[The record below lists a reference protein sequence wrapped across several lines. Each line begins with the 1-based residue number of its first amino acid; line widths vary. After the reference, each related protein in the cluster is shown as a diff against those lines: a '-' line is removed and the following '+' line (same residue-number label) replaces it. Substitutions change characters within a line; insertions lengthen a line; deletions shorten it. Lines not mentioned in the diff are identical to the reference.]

1 MATAHHAPITFAE
14 LLWPAQGAWRPL
26 RALLLALLGSAL
38 LTISAKFE
46 VPFYPVPMTMQTLV
60 VLLLGMA
67 FGARLATATVLLY
80 LAEGAAGLPV
90 FAGTPE
96 RGIGIAYM
104 LGPTGGYLVGFVL
117 SAAITGWL
125 TERRRDWQA
134 LMLAVTA
141 GSIVVFIPGILWLA
155 HLIGFEQSIAH
166 GLMPF
171 LWGTLVKGAIA
182 IALGMAGAA
191 MIQKRLADQP

>member
-1 MATAHHAPITFAE
+1 MATAHHAPTTFAE
-14 LLWPAQGAWRPL
+14 LLWPAQGASRAL
-26 RALLLALLGSAL
+26 RAVLLALLGSAL
-38 LTISAKFE
+38 LTISAKIE

-67 FGARLATATVLLY
+67 YGARLGTATVLLY

-104 LGPTGGYLVGFVL
+104 LGPTGGYLAGFVL

-125 TERRRDWQA
+125 TERRRDWPA
-134 LMLAVTA
+134 VVLAVTA
-141 GSIVVFIPGILWLA
+141 GSIVVFIPGVLWLA
-155 HLIGFEQSIAH
+155 HLIGFEQSIAK

-171 LWGTLVKGAIA
+171 LWATLVKGAIA

-191 MIQKRLADQP
+191 LIQKRLADQT

>member
-1 MATAHHAPITFAE
+1 MATAHQAPITFAD
-14 LLWPAQGAWRPL
+14 LLWPARGASRPL

-38 LTISAKFE
+38 LTISAKLE

-67 FGARLATATVLLY
+67 YGARLGAATVLLY
-80 LAEGAAGLPV
+80 LAEGAVGLPV

-104 LGPTGGYLVGFVL
+104 MGPTGGYLVGFVL

-125 TERRRDWQA
+125 TERRRDWPA
-134 LMLAVTA
+134 WC
-141 GSIVVFIPGILWLA
+141 S
-155 HLIGFEQSIAH
+155 
-166 GLMPF
+166 
-171 LWGTLVKGAIA
+171 
-182 IALGMAGAA
+182 
-191 MIQKRLADQP
+191 R

>member
-14 LLWPAQGAWRPL
+14 LLWPARGASRPL

-38 LTISAKFE
+38 LTISAKIE

-67 FGARLATATVLLY
+67 FGARLGAATVLLY
-80 LAEGAAGLPV
+80 LAEGAVGLPV

-125 TERRRDWQA
+125 TERRRDWPRPGARGHRRHDRRVHPGRA
-134 LMLAVTA
+134 L
-141 GSIVVFIPGILWLA
+141 
-155 HLIGFEQSIAH
+155 
-166 GLMPF
+166 
-171 LWGTLVKGAIA
+171 
-182 IALGMAGAA
+182 AGASD
-191 MIQKRLADQP
+191 RLRAEHRARPACRSCGARCSRARSRWRWAWPVPR

>member
-1 MATAHHAPITFAE
+1 MATAHHAPTTFAE
-14 LLWPAQGAWRPL
+14 LLWPAQGASRAL

-38 LTISAKFE
+38 LTISAKIE

-67 FGARLATATVLLY
+67 YGARLGTATVLLY

-96 RGIGIAYM
+96 RGIGIPYM

-125 TERRRDWQA
+125 TERRRDWLA
-134 LMLAVTA
+134 LVLAVTA
-141 GSIVVFIPGILWLA
+141 GSIVVFIPGVLWLA
-155 HLIGFEQSIAH
+155 HLIGFEQAIAN

-171 LWGTLVKGAIA
+171 LWATLVKGAIA

-191 MIQKRLADQP
+191 LIQKRLADQT

>member
-1 MATAHHAPITFAE
+1 MATAHHAPTTFAE
-14 LLWPAQGAWRPL
+14 LLWPAQGASRAL
-26 RALLLALLGSAL
+26 RAVLLALLGSAL
-38 LTISAKFE
+38 LTISAKIE

-67 FGARLATATVLLY
+67 YGARLGTATVLLY

-96 RGIGIAYM
+96 RGIGIAYI
-104 LGPTGGYLVGFVL
+104 LGPTGGYLAGFVL

-125 TERRRDWQA
+125 TERRRDWLA
-134 LMLAVTA
+134 LVLAVTA
-141 GSIVVFIPGILWLA
+141 GSIVVFIPGVLWLA
-155 HLIGFEQSIAH
+155 HLIGFEQAIAH

-171 LWGTLVKGAIA
+171 LWATLVKGAIA

-191 MIQKRLADQP
+191 LIQKRLADQT

>member
-1 MATAHHAPITFAE
+1 MATAHHAPTTFAE
-14 LLWPAQGAWRPL
+14 LLWPSRGASRPL
-26 RALLLALLGSAL
+26 RLLLLALLGSAL
-38 LTISAKFE
+38 LTISAKIE

-67 FGARLATATVLLY
+67 YGARLGTATVLLY

-96 RGIGIAYM
+96 RGIGIPYM

-125 TERRRDWQA
+125 TERRRDWPA
-134 LMLAVTA
+134 LVLAVTA
-141 GSIVVFIPGILWLA
+141 GSIVVFIPGVLWLA
-155 HLIGFEQSIAH
+155 HLIGFEQAIAN

-171 LWGTLVKGAIA
+171 LWATLVKGAIA

-191 MIQKRLADQP
+191 LIQKRLADQT

>member
-1 MATAHHAPITFAE
+1 MATAHHAPTTFAE
-14 LLWPAQGAWRPL
+14 LLWPAQGASRAV

-38 LTISAKFE
+38 LTISAKIE

-67 FGARLATATVLLY
+67 YGARLGTATVLLY

-96 RGIGIAYM
+96 RGIGIPYM
-104 LGPTGGYLVGFVL
+104 LGPTGGYLAGFLL

-125 TERRRDWQA
+125 TERRRDWPA
-134 LMLAVTA
+134 LVLAVTA
-141 GSIVVFIPGILWLA
+141 GSIVVFIPGVLWLA
-155 HLIGFEQSIAH
+155 QLIGFEQSIAN

-171 LWGTLVKGAIA
+171 LWATLVKGAIA

-191 MIQKRLADQP
+191 LIQKRLADQT